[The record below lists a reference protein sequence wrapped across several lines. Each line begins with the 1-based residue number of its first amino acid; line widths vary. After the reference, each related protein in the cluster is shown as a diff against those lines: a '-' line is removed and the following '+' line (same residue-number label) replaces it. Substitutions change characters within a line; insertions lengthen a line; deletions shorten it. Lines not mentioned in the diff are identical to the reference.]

1 MSVPVLSR
9 SLIGDRTAT
18 DRKTPRSAPPA
29 RLQSNGH
36 PQRPVNRTGFV
47 PRDLPRPA
55 GGRSCFQRRA
65 RPPRPSE
72 PILIP
77 KLRIQFADFPYLH
90 YSIDQRLFTSE
101 TCCGYG
107 YELVRVR
114 RHLPGI
120 FKVQP
125 VARGCRENFGT
136 LRLSQNP
143 FSVRDDSRASAA
155 YAEKTTLPRALAGV
169 SRSRRVATTDRGS
182 ETVPLPGS
190 GIWTRFPFGVT
201 VALKKRHHTFDQGFP

>member
-1 MSVPVLSR
+1 MIEQHPR
-9 SLIGDRTAT
+9 G
-18 DRKTPRSAPPA
+18 TPCGAPTGL
-29 RLQSNGH
+29 RSNGH
-36 PQRPVNRTGFV
+36 PRRPVNRTGFV

-55 GGRSCFQRRA
+55 GRHNRFQRRA

-90 YSIDQRLFTSE
+90 YSIDQRLFTLE

-107 YELVRVR
+107 YELARFR

-120 FKVQP
+120 FKVQLA
-125 VARGCRENFGT
+125 ARGCRENFGT

-143 FSVRDDSRASAA
+143 FSVRDYSRASAA
-155 YAEKTTLPRALAGV
+155 YAEKTTLPRAPAGV
-169 SRSRRVATTDRGS
+169 SRSCRVATTDMRVRNGS
-182 ETVPLPGS
+182 A
-190 GIWTRFPFGVT
+190 TRFRNMNRIPFRRLCGIN
-201 VALKKRHHTFDQGFP
+201 KKIFTFLRDTPHV

>member
-1 MSVPVLSR
+1 MVVNCISDAREQSESFTKDRIKVLAAVKPLSP
-9 SLIGDRTAT
+9 SLNP
-18 DRKTPRSAPPA
+18 K
-29 RLQSNGH
+29 LQKLTQYTQ
-36 PQRPVNRTGFV
+36 P
-47 PRDLPRPA
+47 L
-55 GGRSCFQRRA
+55 
-65 RPPRPSE
+65 E

-155 YAEKTTLPRALAGV
+155 YAEKTTLPRAPAGV

-182 ETVPLPGS
+182 ESVPLPGS
-190 GIWTRFPFGVT
+190 GIWTGFPFGVT
-201 VALKKRHHTFDQGFP
+201 VALFLRDTTRLIKASPKP

>member
-1 MSVPVLSR
+1 M
-9 SLIGDRTAT
+9 
-18 DRKTPRSAPPA
+18 
-29 RLQSNGH
+29 
-36 PQRPVNRTGFV
+36 NRTGFV
-47 PRDLPRPA
+47 PRDSPRPA
-55 GGRSCFQRRA
+55 GGHSRFQRGA

-90 YSIDQRLFTSE
+90 YSIDQRLFTLE

-120 FKVQP
+120 FKVRLA
-125 VARGCRENFGT
+125 ARGCRENFGT

-155 YAEKTTLPRALAGV
+155 YAEKTTLRRAPQGV
-169 SRSRRVATTDRGS
+169 SRSRRVATTDTRFR
-182 ETVPLPGS
+182 TVPRPGS
-190 GIWTRFPFGVT
+190 GIWTGFPFGVT
-201 VALKKRHHTFDQGFP
+201 VARKHDILRDTTRLIKASPKP